1 MIDACHTNYPTIMN
15 VLVIWYHLQ
24 QYFFVSHSQC
34 ETQIIKPTSVTF
46 FKNIFSS
53 PHHGLYAYSCV
64 CFPSQSMAVWIYCC
78 SCNIDLPLLD
88 PCSPVIST
96 AAMLSSSLFQLCAY
110 RVAVF
115 FSVLSDGPCYSRA
128 KRPNYDEDN
137 ICYLAPA
144 REAAHT
150 ALPLKGISVCV

>member
-1 MIDACHTNYPTIMN
+1 MIPS
-15 VLVIWYHLQ
+15 VLQ
-24 QYFFVSHSQC
+24 QYFFVSLSQC
-34 ETQIIKPTSVTF
+34 QTQIIQPTSVF
-46 FKNIFSS
+46 FFSS
-53 PHHGLYAYSCV
+53 PSNGLHAYSCV
-64 CFPSQSMAVWIYCC
+64 CFPSQSMALWIYCC
-78 SCNIDLPLLD
+78 SCKIDLPLLD

-96 AAMLSSSLFQLCAY
+96 AAMLSSSLSQLYRY

-115 FSVLSDGPCYSRA
+115 FSALSDGPCYSRA

-150 ALPLKGISVCV
+150 ALPLKGISVCECKRERNRE